1 MSVYLINV
9 HLMGVHVAGVHLMGM
24 YLMGVYLMGVRL
36 MGVYL
41 AGVHLTG
48 VYLAGVHLMGMY
60 LIIVHLMGVYLII
73 VHLTGVHLVSVHLTG
88 VHLVS
93 VHLAGVHLTGLY
105 LTVVGCRDLGCKI
118 RVFALVAR
126 WSYCAG
132 SCGPAVRIANRIGP
146 MAYCC
151 FRISPPPNQA
161 LNAHAHIEERR
172 LDIREDGCLGT
183 PCGGC
188 TLVFSGFVSFRTE
201 GASNSFVR

>member
-1 MSVYLINV
+1 MGVCSMSVYLINV
-9 HLMGVHVAGVHLMGM
+9 RPTGVHVTGVYLMGMYLTGVYLTRVHLMGVHLI
-24 YLMGVYLMGVRL
+24 
-36 MGVYL
+36 
-41 AGVHLTG
+41 G
-48 VYLAGVHLMGMY
+48 VYLAGVHLMG
-60 LIIVHLMGVYLII
+60 VYLII
-73 VHLTGVHLVSVHLTG
+73 VHLTG

-146 MAYCC
+146 IFYCC

-172 LDIREDGCLGT
+172 IDIREDGCLGT
-183 PCGGC
+183 PCSSC
-188 TLVFSGFVSFRTE
+188 TLVFSGFASFRTE